1 MKVLF
6 HFLGGVHFA
15 IILIAFTLLFV
26 IAGTFLESWTDSHL
40 FAAELTYNSPIFSFL
55 LWLYFINILFAALR
69 RWPFQKQQIPF
80 LLTHLGLLM
89 ILSGTFV
96 KTQFG
101 TQGQM
106 GLAEGVE
113 SNSLFLPNS
122 YALQIESRE
131 QSALVP
137 LRYKQK
143 GPLKTPF
150 DLKVTVLDWA
160 PHAAEEMQS
169 WIHEGQVH
177 LLGLPPFERLKT
189 GNCRLLLNEEC
200 EGPSISFFEDHLVA
214 RNEKNERF
222 ETPLANDAIMI
233 FDKGFRGYGSF
244 IELPPGFPDVELISP
259 IVRAVEVKEPIRKK
273 EELIP
278 MIRLLVEEGQKSEV
292 VSLVYDARAN
302 KLKWPVLFGSYLVR
316 FVANQKTLPHKVL
329 LHQARQINYPGTDR
343 PLSFESD
350 LSIDG
355 IEQTISMNRVAQSKK
370 GFRFYMSNLYTPTQ
384 NSAARALIVVNRD
397 PGKLWLT
404 YPGGLILA
412 LGIVLLFVQKRY
424 A

>member
-1 MKVLF
+1 MRALF

-15 IILIAFTLLFV
+15 ILLIAVTLLFV

-40 FAAELTYNSPIFSFL
+40 FAAELTYHSPLFSFL

-69 RWPFQKQQIPF
+69 RWPFQKKQIPF

-89 ILSGTFV
+89 ILLGTFV

-122 YALQIESRE
+122 YALQIENRE
-131 QSALVP
+131 HSLLVP

-143 GPLKTPF
+143 GVLKTPF

-160 PHAAEEMQS
+160 PHAEEKMRS

-177 LLGLPPFERLKT
+177 LLGLPPFQRLQS
-189 GNCRLLLNEEC
+189 GNCRLLLGEETK
-200 EGPSISFFEDHLVA
+200 GPSISFFDDHLVA
-214 RNEKNERF
+214 RNEENERF
-222 ETPLANDAIMI
+222 ETALDQDAIMI

-244 IELPPGFPDVELISP
+244 VELPPGFPDIELISP
-259 IVRAVEVKEPIRKK
+259 IIRAVEAKEPMRKK
-273 EELIP
+273 EERMP
-278 MIRLLVEEGQKSEV
+278 AIRLLVEEGERSEV
-292 VSLVYDARAN
+292 ISLVYDPRAN
-302 KLKWPVLFGSYLVR
+302 RLKWPILFGSYLVR
-316 FVANQKTLPHKVL
+316 FVANQKSLPHKVR
-329 LHQARQINYPGTDR
+329 LHQARQINYLGTER

-355 IEQTISMNRVAQSKK
+355 QKQTISMNRVAETKK

-412 LGIVLLFVQKRY
+412 LGIMLLFVQKRY